1 MFGHFEDI
9 TPDELRRTLEIN
21 TLGVANGCWAA
32 LQHLKVNGGGL
43 IIVSSLMGQVPLA
56 LMSSY
61 CASKHATV
69 GLVDCLRME
78 LKQTYPNVTVTNILP
93 GPIDTPGYDVCKSKL
108 PSGMYLHEISTVFFV
123 LMPF

>member
-21 TLGVANGCWAA
+21 TVGVANGCWAA
-32 LQHLKVNGGGL
+32 LPHLKVNGGGL

-69 GLVDCLRME
+69 GLVDCLRSE
-78 LKQTYPNVTVTNILP
+78 LKQTYPNVTITNILP

-108 PSGMYLHEISTVFFV
+108 PSGKRSCY
-123 LMPF
+123 